1 MEMNET
7 FKLKKA
13 LVLTKF
19 SRLEYEKRKHPEMS
33 EGELHDN
40 VRIFHANTSIIH
52 LFFSYS

>member
-1 MEMNET
+1 MSMEINKP

-33 EGELHDN
+33 ESELHEN
-40 VRIFHANTSIIH
+40 VRILN
-52 LFFSYS
+52 